1 MIIKGLIEEDFVQYR
16 KPSMTIFF
24 PNCTF
29 KCEKDCGERVC
40 QNSALATSKAFDT
53 SRTDIVNRYML
64 NPISKSIVFSGLE
77 PFDSWSDLK
86 LLVDAFRQQTDDD
99 IVIFTGYTE
108 DELQDRDDFQ
118 EDKILWLQQYKNIVI
133 KFGRFIPN
141 QEHHFDE
148 VLGVEL
154 ASPNQYA
161 RRIS

>member
-1 MIIKGLIEEDFVQYR
+1 MKRTICFILVFMFIISAVSVFAVESNDTDVENTIDEETQISEQLLTDERAAQLI
-16 KPSMTIFF
+16 
-24 PNCTF
+24 N
-29 KCEKDCGERVC
+29 
-40 QNSALATSKAFDT
+40 ALVYIKENLNDKEYKKALT
-53 SRTDIVNRYML
+53 YI
-64 NPISKSIVFSGLE
+64 
-77 PFDSWSDLK
+77 
-86 LLVDAFRQQTDDD
+86 
-99 IVIFTGYTE
+99 GYTE